1 MTDEDRREEP
11 RLDAQGAHPSPA
23 PVPPD
28 TASSSTAAPAAFAG
42 ATTAPAPAPTP
53 APALVRR
60 GRPFWQWWLIVSVGL
75 AAVALVCLT
84 TALGHMGGA
93 PLHIVVDGD
102 DVGANLNVVFGALP
116 PAHQVALVSAVV
128 LALVIVM
135 FIVPLVVAI
144 ALAVGVLGLV
154 AAIGLP
160 LLAAGLALLIV
171 FSPIWVIGGII
182 WFIAR
187 NQRRAAAARAAASA
201 TMHP

>member
-11 RLDAQGAHPSPA
+11 RLDAQGAHPAPA

-28 TASSSTAAPAAFAG
+28 TSATSTAPFAAAAG
-42 ATTAPAPAPTP
+42 ATAAPAPAPAP
-53 APALVRR
+53 APVRR
-60 GRPFWQWWLIVSVGL
+60 GRPFWQWWLIVSVGI

-84 TALGHMGGA
+84 TALGHIGGA